1 MAETRVRIPVAVLGS
16 PRVYGAFRVLG
27 VLKASMKASQQ
38 VGRFLGFHE
47 LPGSTLRADLQ
58 LLARHDG
65 CIALRERA

>member
-1 MAETRVRIPVAVLGS
+1 
-16 PRVYGAFRVLG
+16 
-27 VLKASMKASQQ
+27 LKASMKASQQ